1 MGGSRRAQIRLEVLN
16 ITNTVKADAPTTAF
30 GSAAFGRVSRQR
42 GFMRL
47 TQMMFRFSF

>member
-16 ITNTVKADAPTTAF
+16 ITNTVKAWAPTTTFGSGAF
-30 GSAAFGRVSRQR
+30 GQVRTQR

-47 TQMMFRFSF
+47 TQLMFRMSF